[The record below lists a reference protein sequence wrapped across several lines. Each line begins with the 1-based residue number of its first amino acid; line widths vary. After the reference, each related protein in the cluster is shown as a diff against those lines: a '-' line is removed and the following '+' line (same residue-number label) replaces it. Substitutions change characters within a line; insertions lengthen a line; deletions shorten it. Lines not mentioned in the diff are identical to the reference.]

1 MKTTA
6 QTVEKVFAAD
16 VVPKT
21 VDAIETQA
29 LLRERK
35 FTSSIRALPRPLIG
49 VSLPMRRLLDAVECV
64 AAKDVTVLLRG
75 ETGTGK
81 EMIATLVHGASRRAD
96 KPLVRFNCGALAQE
110 LAESQLFGHVKGAF
124 TGAVTSH
131 RGFFAE
137 ADGGTLVLDEVGELS
152 LSTQATLLRALQEG
166 EIQPVGSSRMERVDV
181 RIVAS
186 TNRDLLADVRAGRF
200 REDLYYRLAVVELVV
215 PPLRDRRVDIP
226 ALVEEFARRY
236 AERFGVG
243 PVHLTPELVANM
255 TAAAWP
261 GNVRQLENTVARL
274 VAMSD
279 GNMIDGYSF
288 AVEDPCENAQV
299 PLVRD
304 PLRPEPRAHHPSSSL
319 LGQVDAFERE
329 ILARALEAA
338 RGNQSETARRLDVCR
353 STLLDKLKKHGLA

>member
-6 QTVEKVFAAD
+6 QSIEKVLAAG
-16 VVPKT
+16 VVPKA
-21 VDAIETQA
+21 VDVIETQA
-29 LLRERK
+29 LPREPR
-35 FTSSIRALPRPLIG
+35 FTSSIRALGRPLIG
-49 VSLPMRRLLDAVECV
+49 VSLPIRRLLDSVERV

-124 TGAVTSH
+124 TGAVTAH

-152 LSTQATLLRALQEG
+152 LSTQAALLRALQEG

-236 AERFGVG
+236 AERFGVE
-243 PVHLTPELVANM
+243 PVHFTPELVASM
-255 TAAAWP
+255 TADAWP
-261 GNVRQLENTVARL
+261 GNVRQLENAVARL
-274 VAMSD
+274 VALSD
-279 GNMIDGYSF
+279 GNVIDGHNR
-288 AVEDPCENAQV
+288 ALEDRCEGAQV

-304 PLRPEPRAHHPSSSL
+304 TLRPEPRTHRNASSL
-319 LGQVDAFERE
+319 LGQIEAFERE

-338 RGNQSETARRLDVCR
+338 RGNQSETARRLDMCR
-353 STLLDKLKKHGLA
+353 STLIDKLRRHGLA